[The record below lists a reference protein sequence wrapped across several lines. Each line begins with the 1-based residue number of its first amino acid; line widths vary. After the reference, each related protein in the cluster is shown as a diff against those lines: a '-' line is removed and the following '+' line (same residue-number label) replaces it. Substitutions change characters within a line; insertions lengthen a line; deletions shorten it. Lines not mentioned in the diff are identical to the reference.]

1 MRTLAIL
8 GLFAR
13 TQFLRAL
20 APRRSWLVYAFT
32 LLPTFIALLFAT
44 HARRTD
50 AEAIA
55 TNFAWFLF
63 LQVVVPLVSL
73 LQGQAVI
80 AREVE
85 DRTITYLF
93 SRPIARPAMF
103 LGRTLGALAFT
114 LLLLLTGAALL
125 MLAAGRG
132 PLGKVPNPDAFPLAH
147 WTADGVVLPF
157 LAAVALGALA
167 YTTVFAALGVF
178 TRHPMIAG
186 LAYTFAIE
194 AFLANL
200 PGSGQALTIQYYL
213 RSWIAAHGAPS
224 WAKVEGFDIAVF
236 ESPSRVL
243 LKLGVLLVLA
253 LALGVWRIRRREF
266 VLSS

>member
-13 TQFLRAL
+13 TQFLRSLAL
-20 APRRSWLVYAFT
+20 RRSWLVYAFT
-32 LLPTFIALLFAT
+32 LMPTFVALLLAT
-44 HARRTD
+44 HARRAT
-50 AEAIA
+50 AEGIA

-103 LGRTLGALAFT
+103 LGRTLGALVFT
-114 LLLLLTGAALL
+114 LLLLLAGAVLL
-125 MLAAGRG
+125 MLAAAQG
-132 PLGKVPNPDAFPLAH
+132 PTGKVPNPDAFPLAH
-147 WTADGVVLPF
+147 WSADGVVLPF
-157 LAAVALGALA
+157 LAAVTLGALV
-167 YTTVFAALGVF
+167 YTTLFAMLGVF

-194 AFLANL
+194 AFFANL
-200 PGSGQALTIQYYL
+200 PGSSQALT
-213 RSWIAAHGAPS
+213 
-224 WAKVEGFDIAVF
+224 V
-236 ESPSRVL
+236 
-243 LKLGVLLVLA
+243 
-253 LALGVWRIRRREF
+253 
-266 VLSS
+266 